1 MVPAEGFGGKN
12 PSKKAFS
19 AAERLTGQLSYP
31 GVFILESGAQQ
42 LLSSG
47 TAGLGNNPD
56 DGPSGQR
63 EGVTDGLLEGGE
75 GHRAKPLQGGLGSD
89 PVLRALA

>member
-1 MVPAEGFGGKN
+1 MVPVEGPGGKN

-42 LLSSG
+42 LLSLG
-47 TAGLGNNPD
+47 ATGLGNNSD
-56 DGPSGQR
+56 NGSSGQR
-63 EGVTDGLLEGGE
+63 EGVTGGLLEVGE
-75 GHRAKPLQGGLGSD
+75 GHRAKPFQGGLGSD